1 MRRLLAL
8 LTVVLVLAAINWRIL
23 GSERVLREG
32 EMFYLELA
40 PVDPRS
46 LLQGD
51 YMALNYAVANAM
63 REWPGQQQA
72 EGWVML
78 KLGAD
83 RVAREPQPVSGP
95 GQVPADHVVLRYQ
108 RDGWRIRVGSDAWF
122 FEEGQGARFERARYG
137 LFRTDGEHALLT
149 ALVDQAFQ
157 PL

>member
-1 MRRLLAL
+1 MRKLLAL
-8 LTVVLVLAAINWRIL
+8 LTVVLVLAALNWRIL

-32 EMFYLELA
+32 EVFYLELA

-51 YMALNYAVANAM
+51 YMALNYAVANEM
-63 REWPGQQQA
+63 RQWPGQPA

-78 KLGAD
+78 KLGPD
-83 RVAREPQPVSGP
+83 RVAREPLPASGP
-95 GQVPADHVVLRYQ
+95 GQVPANHVVLRYQ
-108 RDGWRIRVGSDAWF
+108 RDGWRVRVGSDAWF
-122 FEEGQGARFERARYG
+122 FEEGQGARYEPARYG

-149 ALVDQAFQ
+149 ALVNQAFQ